1 MILIDLQHRLPLVWA
16 SGNRGP
22 NSRGLVF
29 PSIIN
34 SLGLYSSLSLEEL
47 GCASLLDRQE
57 TKYLFPEGRIL
68 SLLSG
73 LETEYHV
80 LEINGRQ
87 SFDYR
92 SVYFDTPDR
101 LFYQQH
107 HAGTLPR
114 WKIRQRIYL
123 NSGKSFLEAKYKDNR
138 LVTHKTR
145 QQVNHPIEHIS
156 EGGNLFLKSF
166 FPGRIADL
174 IPVLETR
181 YTRIT
186 LVHKNKGERITLD
199 LQLRFSDGAC
209 SKSLPN
215 LVVAEIKQDRLNPRS
230 SFISQVKQN
239 GIRPGRFSKYCIGS
253 TLLNPGLKHN
263 GFKPIL
269 HQLNSLLE
277 GEKPNEWPL

>member
-1 MILIDLQHRLPLVWA
+1 MTLIDLQHQLPLVWA
-16 SGNRGP
+16 PKNHST
-22 NSRGLVF
+22 NSIGLVF
-29 PSIIN
+29 PPRIN
-34 SLGLYSSLSLEEL
+34 PLGLYSSLSLEEL
-47 GCASLLDRQE
+47 GPASLLDRQE
-57 TKYLFPEGRIL
+57 TKYIFLEDRML

-92 SVYFDTPDR
+92 SIYFDTPDR
-101 LFYQQH
+101 LFYKQH

-123 NSGKSFLEAKYKDNR
+123 NSGKSFLEVKHKDNR

-145 QQVNHPIEHIS
+145 QQINHPIGHIS
-156 EGGNLFLKSF
+156 EGGNRFLKSF

-174 IPVLETR
+174 VPVLETR

-186 LVHKNKGERITLD
+186 LVHENKGERITLD
-199 LQLRFSDGAC
+199 LQLRFSDGTC

-215 LVVAEIKQDRLNPRS
+215 LVVAEIKQNRLNPRS
-230 SFISQVKQN
+230 LFISQVKQN
-239 GIRPGRFSKYCIGS
+239 GVRPGRFSKYCIGS
-253 TLLNPGLKHN
+253 LLLNPGLKHN
-263 GFKPIL
+263 RFKPSL